1 MGISYFFHWLTTRYP
16 NITHDYDME
25 KMPQIDHL
33 YLDLNGVLHMC
44 SKDESALY
52 KDVLNGK
59 TIETI
64 YMEIINYVNM
74 VVRKVRPKKSIVIA
88 IDGVAPRAKL

>member
-1 MGISYFFHWLTTRYP
+1 
-16 NITHDYDME
+16 
-25 KMPQIDHL
+25 
-33 YLDLNGVLHMC
+33 MC

-74 VVRKVRPKKSIVIA
+74 VVRKVRPNKSIVIA